1 MCLRGQLVG
10 YWLDTENGRCRRIG
24 DEAVSPAER
33 DFDIVLYGVTGFSG
47 KLTAG
52 YLARV
57 A

>member
-1 MCLRGQLVG
+1 M
-10 YWLDTENGRCRRIG
+10 
-24 DEAVSPAER
+24 SPAER